1 MTTSKWTVREQVT
14 ALIKINKAALSDPV
28 TASEDLVMQLAIN
41 VDALAA
47 RVEALEN
54 RLAMDDG
61 K

>member
-1 MTTSKWTVREQVT
+1 MT